1 MGSMAA
7 RRKGVGKRGRL
18 AWAGLSALA
27 VVVVLTGARS
37 GAVEA
42 PGTTEFRATYA
53 ITLAGTV
60 IGRAAVESTFSGG
73 SYSAKIKG
81 STSGVSR
88 MVTDGTAALTGSGR
102 IAGSRVLP
110 ASFELDTLENG
121 FGTHVRMAMKS
132 GKVTDV
138 VAEPA
143 LSRAPDRIP
152 VSPRHKTDV
161 VDPLSAFLVPLD
173 RPGMPLGRQACERT
187 IKVFDGWTRFDVQ
200 LYFKTMT
207 AVDGGTD
214 TYAGKVVVCGAR
226 VFPVAGHRLGG
237 SSIADMVDST
247 RSEVWLVPVKDTGLL
262 VPYRIVMGTRW
273 GDLVVF
279 ATRFTADGR
288 EQRVALQ

>member
-1 MGSMAA
+1 MGPMAA
-7 RRKGVGKRGRL
+7 WRKGDGKRSRL

-27 VVVVLTGARS
+27 
-37 GAVEA
+37 AVA
-42 PGTTEFRATYA
+42 ALAVGPVRALDAAATTKFEATYA

-60 IGRAAVESTFSGG
+60 IGRAAVESTFGG
-73 SYSAKIKG
+73 GTYTAKIKG

-88 MVTDGTAALTGSGR
+88 MVTDGTAALAGDGQ
-102 IAGSRVLP
+102 IAGKRVLP
-110 ASFELDTLENG
+110 GSFTLDTLENG

-143 LSRAPDRIP
+143 LSKAPDRIP
-152 VSPRHKTDV
+152 VTPRHKTDV
-161 VDPLSAFLVPLD
+161 VDPLSAFLVPMD

-187 IKVFDGWTRFDVQ
+187 IKVFDGWTRFDVE
-200 LYFKTMT
+200 LYFKTMK

-214 TYAGKVVVCGAR
+214 TYAGSVVVCGAR
-226 VFPVAGHRLGG
+226 VYPVAGHRLGG

-273 GDLVVF
+273 GDLTVF
-279 ATRFTADGR
+279 ATRFTARGGD
-288 EQRVALQ
+288 QRAALQ